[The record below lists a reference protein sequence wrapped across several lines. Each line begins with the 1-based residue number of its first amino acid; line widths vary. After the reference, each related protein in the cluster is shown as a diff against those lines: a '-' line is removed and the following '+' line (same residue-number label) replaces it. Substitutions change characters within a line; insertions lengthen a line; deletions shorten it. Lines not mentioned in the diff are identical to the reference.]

1 MEIQQQAESLQAI
14 RQKLGKA
21 SREEVAAIM
30 AQREVAG
37 GDVQMSNEIIDRL
50 QEKIYARQQ

>member
-30 AQREVAG
+30 AQREVAS
-37 GDVQMSNEIIDRL
+37 GDVQMSSDVIDRL
-50 QEKIYARQQ
+50 QEKIRAHQQ